1 MSDIKGMKMP
11 RGNKDD
17 IIRYAVPVPPMEVQ
31 RQIVAAIS
39 AREAK
44 IAEARA
50 VIDGGAGRKQAILD
64 NYLG

>member
-1 MSDIKGMKMP
+1 MP

-31 RQIVAAIS
+31 RQIVATIS